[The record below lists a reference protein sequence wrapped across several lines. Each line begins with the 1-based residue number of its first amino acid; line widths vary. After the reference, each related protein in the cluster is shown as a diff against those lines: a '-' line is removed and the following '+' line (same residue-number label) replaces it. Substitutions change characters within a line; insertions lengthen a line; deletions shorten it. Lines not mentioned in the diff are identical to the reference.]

1 MSMDTNKVFRWLT
14 IFLGPIGWSIAGIY
28 YAALL
33 RHQYCEIRRSKKQNL

>member
-1 MSMDTNKVFRWLT
+1 MDTNKVFRWLA

-33 RHQYCEIRRSKKQNL
+33 RHQYCEIRKSKKQIIR